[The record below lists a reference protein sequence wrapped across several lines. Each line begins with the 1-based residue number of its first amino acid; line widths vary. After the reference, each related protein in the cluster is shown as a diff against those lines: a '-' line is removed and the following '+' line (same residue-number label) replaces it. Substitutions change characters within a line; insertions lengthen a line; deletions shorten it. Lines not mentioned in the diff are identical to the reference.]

1 MPMNKTNLVSTDP
14 IADMLSRVRNAVAV
28 NKTEVSMPHSNVK
41 EAVAKILADNG
52 FLSGVK
58 AGEQNGRKTLVIQIN
73 TEDEPSR
80 ITSISRLSRP
90 GRRLYVKSAAIPTVK
105 RGRGLVVIST
115 SKGIMTGKQ
124 AANQKLGGELI
135 CEVF

>member
-1 MPMNKTNLVSTDP
+1 MNKTNLVSTDP

-28 NKTEVSMPHSNVK
+28 NKNEVSLPHSKLK
-41 EAVAKILADNG
+41 ETIAKILVDNG
-52 FLSGVK
+52 FLSAVNIDESSGYK
-58 AGEQNGRKTLVIQIN
+58 NLVIRIN
-73 TEDEPSR
+73 SEDEPAK

-90 GRRLYVKSAAIPTVK
+90 GRRMYVKSGAIPTVR

-115 SKGIMTGKQ
+115 SRGIMTGKQ

-135 CEVF
+135 CEVY

>member
-1 MPMNKTNLVSTDP
+1 MSKTNLVSTDP

-28 NKTEVSMPHSNVK
+28 NKTEVSMPHSNIK

-52 FLSGVK
+52 FLDSVK
-58 AGEQNGRKTLVIQIN
+58 NGEENGRRILTIRIN
-73 TEDEPSR
+73 DGDQPAR
-80 ITSISRLSRP
+80 ISEISRLSRP
-90 GRRLYVKSAAIPTVK
+90 GRRMYVKSAAIPKVK
-105 RGRGLVVIST
+105 SGRGLVVIST

-135 CEVF
+135 CEVY